1 MANSD
6 GINDEI
12 REECC
17 KLVLSTINHANSL
30 PKDSD
35 EFKKAVD
42 EFQKVY
48 GVYLDQGKADC
59 QYDEAYQKRVE
70 EFRKRKSD
78 DEFRE
83 KQLAQ
88 QHKEFRQ
95 KLVADCV
102 TNGIKIAFLAVVGK
116 WSSVLEGVSVISSGT
131 AKNFIRE
138 TWKNCFDMKK

>member
-1 MANSD
+1 MGNSD

-88 QHKEFRQ
+88 QHKEFLQ

-138 TWKNCFDMKK
+138 TWKNCFELKK